1 MKLKIFEKFDYLLM
15 ICVLFLGVLGILFL
29 YSAGVNSD
37 GVLES
42 FEYKR
47 QIIWVSIGFSLMCLL
62 AMLDYRKYERYAL
75 AGYVAMIVILLYVRL
90 FGKTVKG
97 AKSWIGIGGLG
108 IQPSEFCKVLFIM
121 YLARYLKRSSK
132 EQPLVRF
139 LRAAILMFVPVG
151 LILLQPDLGTSS
163 VFIPVF
169 LFMCFMA
176 NIPLR
181 YIVIII
187 VAGFLTVILT
197 VLPAYQEKILK
208 RSVRFITIISNTKF
222 RILMVFCTAIITIIG
237 ALGQIIF
244 KKRYYYWISIIFGV
258 LMVSLVL
265 ATMAGKVLKQ
275 YQMMRLII
283 FMDPYCDPRD
293 SGWNIIQS
301 MTAIGSGGFWG
312 QGFLDGI
319 QSHRGFLPEQK
330 TDFIFSIMSEES
342 GFIGGM
348 LLFAAFFIIMVRIIH
363 VLKTTTNTY
372 GFFISAGILGMI
384 FFHFIVNVGMVMGI
398 MPITGIPLPF
408 LSYGGSALITNMAA
422 MGILMSINSR
432 RLDFTVTAT

>member
-1 MKLKIFEKFDYLLM
+1 MKLRILEKFDYILI
-15 ICVLFLGVLGILFL
+15 ICVVFLGILGILFL

-37 GVLES
+37 GILVS
-42 FEYKR
+42 YEYQR
-47 QIIWVSIGFSLMCLL
+47 QIVWVSIGFALMCLF

-75 AGYVAMIVILLYVRL
+75 AGYFVMIGILIYVRL
-90 FGKTVKG
+90 FGRTVKG
-97 AKSWIGIGGLG
+97 ARSWLGFGGLG
-108 IQPSEFCKVLFIM
+108 IQPSELCKLLFIM
-121 YLARYLKRSSK
+121 YLAKYLKRSSK
-132 EQPLVRF
+132 EQTLIRF
-139 LRAAILMFVPVG
+139 LKATILMFVPVG
-151 LILLQPDLGTSS
+151 LILLQPDLGTAS
-163 VFIPVF
+163 VFIPIF

-176 NIPLR
+176 NFPIR
-181 YIVIII
+181 YIIII
-187 VAGFLTVILT
+187 LVTGVLTVVLT

-208 RSVRFITIISNTKF
+208 DSVAFINILINTKF

-237 ALGQIIF
+237 ALGLILF
-244 KKRYYYWISIIFGV
+244 KKRYYYWISIIFGM
-258 LMVSLVL
+258 LMISLVL
-265 ATMAGKVLKQ
+265 ATLAGKVLKP

-283 FMDPYCDPRD
+283 FIDPYSDPRD

-330 TDFIFSIMSEES
+330 TDFIFSIMAEES
-342 GFIGGM
+342 GFIGGI
-348 LLFAAFFIIMVRIIH
+348 LLFSAFFIIILRIVH
-363 VLKTTTNTY
+363 VLRTTTNTY
-372 GFFISAGILGMI
+372 GFFISAGILGMF
-384 FFHFIVNVGMVMGI
+384 FFHFFVNVGMVMGI